1 MGLGPL
7 RRLLQLEASRGE
19 VGRRVEREG
28 QQVRKFP
35 QDLYFEVN
43 NVDFIFSVNWF
54 KPQCCL

>member
-43 NVDFIFSVNWF
+43 NVDFIFSVN
-54 KPQCCL
+54 